1 MKNRGPLKG
10 IKVID
15 LTAMVS
21 GPTATMML
29 GDQGA
34 DVIKVEPLD
43 GELMRKVGNSI
54 NGMDIHHVDG
64 NPNNNSSSNLKVVSK
79 RFNRSRNA

>member
-1 MKNRGPLKG
+1 MHRDYKSEYQNYHSQPLQKKNRAKRNLARRIMK
-10 IKVID
+10 
-15 LTAMVS
+15 
-21 GPTATMML
+21 
-29 GDQGA
+29 
-34 DVIKVEPLD
+34 
-43 GELMRKVGNSI
+43 RKLGNSI

>member
-1 MKNRGPLKG
+1 MATRDYKSEYQNYHSQPLQKKNRAKRNLARRIMK
-10 IKVID
+10 
-15 LTAMVS
+15 
-21 GPTATMML
+21 
-29 GDQGA
+29 
-34 DVIKVEPLD
+34 
-43 GELMRKVGNSI
+43 RKLGNSI